1 MFLLFEKKGVEL
13 TLNGRALM
21 ACSIRRRFKSTV
33 LETLN
38 DLMLGSISQWG
49 YFAIF
54 LLMALSSICI
64 PIPSQVVLLF
74 AGYLAFQGKLNII
87 WVISS
92 GVLGNLI
99 GSIIAYYI
107 GLKGARPL
115 FLRYGKYVF
124 VKEKEL
130 KWAENWFERFG
141 HETVFF
147 GRMVPLLRALISV
160 PAGIA
165 KMNLIKFNIYTFLGV
180 LPWTIGLTYGGFI
193 LGANWEK
200 IIKYFS
206 GLSWIMAVILLIA
219 VLAFILLRMKQKP
232 RLER

>member
-1 MFLLFEKKGVEL
+1 M
-13 TLNGRALM
+13 
-21 ACSIRRRFKSTV
+21 
-33 LETLN
+33 LEALN
-38 DLMLGSISQWG
+38 DFILGSISQWG
-49 YFAIF
+49 YLAIF

-64 PIPSQVVLLF
+64 PIPSEVVLLF
-74 AGYLAFQGKLNII
+74 AGHMAFQGKLNMIA
-87 WVISS
+87 VISS
-92 GVLGNLI
+92 GALGNLV

-107 GLKGARPL
+107 GLKGGRPL

-130 KWAENWFERFG
+130 KWAENWFVRFG

-147 GRMVPLLRALISV
+147 GRMVPVIRAFISV

-165 KMNLIKFNIYTFLGV
+165 EMNFIKFNIYTFLGV

-200 IIKYFS
+200 IVKYFS
-206 GLSWIMAVILLIA
+206 GLSWIIVVILVIA
-219 VLAFILLRMKQKP
+219 VLVFVLLRMKQKP